1 METASQ
7 AESAFEIK
15 DCALVAIATGRK
27 AQNLKELR
35 DHLLSVGASSIYFHF
50 WGGLLRPGFEER
62 EYGND
67 FAAWVAHNLN
77 DVILA
82 ERLGVIDPSD
92 FPDLEQLRWELVET
106 IESRLDETEL
116 RSWAPIDRQFEFI
129 RSQIV
134 IFPTQ
139 RRLTEPGNLAREVA
153 EMSESSVFYHVI
165 DARRRLKDNG
175 DDFRAWLTAGWGDQH
190 ADLCRQLAGVDPY
203 SLTLHELR
211 AGLAELFAG
220 YFGVEAHDRPA

>member
-1 METASQ
+1 MDTPFA
-7 AESAFEIK
+7 IK

-35 DHLLSVGASSIYFHF
+35 DHLLSVGTSSIYFHF

-67 FAAWVAHNLN
+67 FAVWVRHSLH

-82 ERLGVIDPSD
+82 ERLAVIDPSD
-92 FPDLEQLRWELVET
+92 FPDLDQLRWELVET
-106 IESRLDETEL
+106 IEGRLDETEL
-116 RSWAPIDRQFEFI
+116 RTWAPIDRQFEFI

-139 RRLTEPGNLAREVA
+139 RLLDDPQVLAREVA
-153 EMSESSVFYHVI
+153 EMSESSIFYHVI
-165 DARRRLKDNG
+165 DARRRLADTS
-175 DDFRAWLTAGWGDQH
+175 DDFRNWLAGWGGQYE
-190 ADLCRQLAGVDPY
+190 DLCRQLAGVDPY

-211 AGLAELFAG
+211 AWLADLFAG
-220 YFGVEAHDRPA
+220 YFGGETHDRPA